1 VRPSALVVALAVAA
15 PVALA
20 AVGGRAQS
28 LVNEA
33 PDDPCEAARGLAI
46 DDASPSAEQVRR
58 ACRLQHF
65 EDRLTA
71 ERRQQVAI
79 EEQRREDRVQAWLA
93 DTQPARVTHPLAA
106 EAFVGTGLASYG
118 FLFAWDFVRRA
129 EVNAWIGWRPISCQ
143 DQYSGTTSACGRTAF
158 GLKGRWYL
166 TDYNLTPFLDGGL
179 SIMSSHLQLYT
190 STTQMCGSNNSNFA
204 CGSGSANSVNAGAGL
219 EFGYRAFRMS
229 FQYIFEY
236 TFYTYAALDDQKK
249 TPNADLNTALSD
261 SLRADRNGVRFQVG
275 YAF

>member
-1 VRPSALVVALAVAA
+1 VRRWALAVAL

-20 AVGGRAQS
+20 AVGARAQS

-33 PDDPCEAARGLAI
+33 PEDPCEAARGLAI
-46 DDASPSAEQVRR
+46 DDASPAAEQVRR

-71 ERRQQVAI
+71 ERHQQVAI

-93 DTQPARVTHPLAA
+93 DTQPARVTHPLAV

-118 FLFAWDFVRRA
+118 FLFAWDFVKRA
-129 EVNAWIGWRPISCQ
+129 EVSAWIGWRPISCQ

-166 TDYNLTPFLDGGL
+166 TDHNLTPFLDGGL
-179 SIMSSHLQLYT
+179 SIMNSHLQLYT
-190 STTQMCGSNNSNFA
+190 STAQSNGSNFA
-204 CGSGSANSVNAGAGL
+204 TGSGTANSINAGAGL

-229 FQYIFEY
+229 LEYIFEY

-249 TPNADLNTALSD
+249 TPSPDLDNALSD